1 MQSQATGTDLLLD
14 FHSNFEKRLDVSCDC
29 QSILTM
35 TQVSF
40 CADQMALKCWVTFR
54 LNCTD
59 NDKGEFVRGNLLG
72 IIIIIILI
80 LEFLINFLSSMNN

>member
-1 MQSQATGTDLLLD
+1 
-14 FHSNFEKRLDVSCDC
+14 
-29 QSILTM
+29 M

-40 CADQMALKCWVTFR
+40 CADQMALKCWVTFIIHDHLFR